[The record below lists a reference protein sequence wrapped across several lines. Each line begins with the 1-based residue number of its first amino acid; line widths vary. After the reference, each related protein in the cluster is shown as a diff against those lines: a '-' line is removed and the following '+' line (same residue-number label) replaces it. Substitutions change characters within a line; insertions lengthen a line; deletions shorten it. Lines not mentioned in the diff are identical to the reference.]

1 MASLNGDRARS
12 ASCCGVVLG
21 LGLWLIVSAVPRVGR
36 PRLVER
42 VAPYVADLSAE
53 ARAMVARRPADPSP
67 VLGVIIDAGGRLGSA
82 ACWLDWLGGNDVIAR
97 RLRQAGSTAS
107 VERFRGEQLAW
118 AAAGVRRVAA
128 VALACWL
135 QPSRA
140 MPTVAAAGAAVPR
153 RGTRRGA
160 RAIGCCSR
168 RAKRRLARISAELP
182 TVLEFLTL
190 SLTAGEGMLD
200 AIRRV
205 ARRRSRGASHA
216 SSLRVVPPSARAFR
230 SARRSPTCATDSIIP
245 RSRARSTRCSAR
257 SNGARPSPPCCGPRP
272 AMRARQAKRTII
284 ELAGRKE
291 IAMLVPLI
299 FLILPVTIAF
309 ALFPGYLVLQA
320 GF

>member
-1 MASLNGDRARS
+1 MASLNAIAPIGILLGA
-12 ASCCGVVLG
+12 VLG

-53 ARAMVARRPADPSP
+53 ARAMLARRPSDPAP
-67 VLGVIIDAGGRLGSA
+67 VLGLVVAPVAHRLKSVA
-82 ACWLDWLGGNDVIAR
+82 AAWLGGNEVIAK

-107 VERFRGEQLAW
+107 VERFRGLQLAW
-118 AAAGVRRVAA
+118 SAAGFVVGA
-128 VALACWL
+128 ALAL
-135 QPSRA
+135 AVPTVTA
-140 MPTVAAAGAAVPR
+140 MPTVIRLALPVIAAALGAVVR
-153 RGTRRGA
+153 DWLLQQRA
-160 RAIGCCSR
+160 R
-168 RAKRRLARISAELP
+168 RRLARVSAELP

-190 SLTAGEGMLD
+190 SLTAGEGMFD

-205 ARRRSRGASHA
+205 AGTGSGELPGEFARVVSAVGTGVPLSTALADLRDGLDHPALSRALDQVLGALDRGAPLA
-216 SSLRVVPPSARAFR
+216 AVLRAQAGDVRE
-230 SARRSPTCATDSIIP
+230 
-245 RSRARSTRCSAR
+245 
-257 SNGARPSPPCCGPRP
+257 
-272 AMRARQAKRTII
+272 QAKRTII

-299 FLILPVTIAF
+299 FLILPVTVAF

>member
-1 MASLNGDRARS
+1 MVPLNAVP
-12 ASCCGVVLG
+12 ALGVLLGAVLG
-21 LGLWLIVSAVPRVGR
+21 LGLWLVLAATPRLGR

-42 VAPYVADLSAE
+42 VAPYVADISGE
-53 ARAMVARRPADPSP
+53 ARRLLARRSSDPSP
-67 VLGVIIDAGGRLGSA
+67 VLSA
-82 ACWLDWLGGNDVIAR
+82 LVGPLAARARTIASQWLGGNETIAK
-97 RLRQAGSTAS
+97 RLRQAGSDTS

-118 AAAGVRRVAA
+118 SAAAFAGATVLVLFAPAFAGLPGVVRTAA
-128 VALACWL
+128 
-135 QPSRA
+135 PFI
-140 MPTVAAAGAAVPR
+140 AAALGAALR
-153 RGTRRGA
+153 DWMLQRAA
-160 RAIGCCSR
+160 R
-168 RAKRRLARISAELP
+168 RRLARVSAELA

-205 ARRRSRGASHA
+205 SRTGSGELPTEFAGVAAAVGTGVPLATALAELRDGLDHPALSRAIDQVLGALERGAPLSA
-216 SSLRVVPPSARAFR
+216 VLRAQAGDARAE
-230 SARRSPTCATDSIIP
+230 
-245 RSRARSTRCSAR
+245 
-257 SNGARPSPPCCGPRP
+257 
-272 AMRARQAKRTII
+272 AKRTII